1 MAHFFSIGGINME
14 VIRQYAL
21 GGPEVLVKEQAVIP
35 TIGQGEVLI
44 RGYYTTVNYADI
56 KTRTGAKGDATF
68 PFTLGLDI
76 VGEIVESNSER
87 FSKGQRVIA
96 FPKNGSYSQY
106 VVASEALT
114 YVIPNDLDL
123 KQAAAMPTVSILS
136 YILLHKIGCVQQ
148 SDTIVV
154 HSAAGGVGSTIIQ
167 LAKLF
172 GVQRIIGTTGDKGK
186 FDFIKDLGAH
196 NVYTYDDFAEKT
208 LEITASNGANAIFD
222 SVAGEVTERSMTCL
236 AHYGTLVQFG
246 NSSGR
251 PGRFSTA
258 DVHNSCRNVKGFSLG
273 TTRKLK
279 PKYLQ
284 PVVDE
289 LLSMMTNGQII
300 IPIDTIYTLDEVAA
314 AHQRI
319 ESRQHQGKILIK
331 L

>member
-1 MAHFFSIGGINME
+1 MAHFFSIGGIKME

-21 GGPEVLVKEQAVIP
+21 GGSEVLIKEHAAIP
-35 TIGQGEVLI
+35 TLQQGEVLI

-56 KTRTGAKGDATF
+56 KTRKGTKGGAKF

-76 VGEIVESNSER
+76 VGEIVESKSEY
-87 FSKGQRVIA
+87 FIKGERVIA
-96 FPKNGSYSQY
+96 FPKNGSYSQF
-106 VVASEALT
+106 VVASEELT
-114 YVIPNDLDL
+114 YVIPNELDL

-136 YILLHKIGCVQQ
+136 YILLHKIGHVQQ

-154 HSAAGGVGSTIIQ
+154 HSAAGGVGSTIVQ

-172 GVQRIIGTTGDKGK
+172 GVQHIIGTTGDKGK
-186 FDFIKDLGAH
+186 FDFIRSLGAH
-196 NVYTYDDFAEKT
+196 DVYTYNDFAEKT
-208 LEITASNGANAIFD
+208 LEKTASNGANIIFD

-251 PGRFSTA
+251 PGQFSTA

-279 PKYLQ
+279 PQYLR
-284 PVVDE
+284 PIVDE
-289 LLSMMTNGQII
+289 LILIMLDGELT
-300 IPIDTIYTLDEVAA
+300 IPIDNIYSLDEVAL
-314 AHQRI
+314 AHERI
-319 ESRQHQGKILIK
+319 ESRQHKGKILIQ